1 MYNGR
6 DFLEGTAFMVDK
18 IKRFYGNRLS
28 SGHSDGAR
36 AVGWANEENQTK
48 RFSVLTQ
55 IGPLNEKHI
64 LDAGCGLG
72 DLYAYLKQHYRDFQ
86 YLGIDITDQM
96 IEQAHARH
104 DEATFIVSDIL
115 YFEAQAFDYVL
126 ASGLFALKVDDHATR
141 ARRIITRMYELCRE
155 GVAFN
160 MLHRGHHPDDETF
173 ATFDP
178 EEIQRFCTT
187 LTPHVELRT
196 DYLPHDFT
204 LYLYRETPRG

>member
-1 MYNGR
+1 MP
-6 DFLEGTAFMVDK
+6 EQ
-18 IKRFYGNRLS
+18 IKRFYGSRLS
-28 SGHSDGAR
+28 GYTDSAK
-36 AVGWANEENQTK
+36 AVGWANEENQTR

-72 DLYAYLKQHYRDFQ
+72 DFYGYLQRNFRDFQ

-96 IEQAHARH
+96 IEQAHARFA
-104 DEATFIVSDIL
+104 EATFIVSDIL

-126 ASGLFALKVDDHATR
+126 ASGLFALKVPDHESRT
-141 ARRIITRMYELCRE
+141 RRIITKMFELCRE

-160 MLHRGHHPDDETF
+160 MLHKGHHPDDETF
-173 ATFDP
+173 ATYDP
-178 EEIQRFCTT
+178 EVIKSFCTT
-187 LTPHVELRT
+187 LTPHAEVRT

-204 LYLYRETPRG
+204 IYLYRNDPHRS